1 MKNFAALITALDQ
14 TTKTNTKLRALVEYF
29 NNTVDEDKLWAVALF
44 SHKRPKRQVNTT
56 YLREWAAEL
65 ANVPLWLFEDS
76 YHIVG
81 DLAETISLILPKPKT
96 STNQSLSNWINYLIQ
111 LKNLEETEKKERVI
125 EAWQSLNQTERFV
138 FNKLITGG
146 WRIGVSKNLMI
157 QALAKH
163 TSKEAAEIAHRIM
176 GNWSAESHNFNS
188 IFYEENIQ
196 LQLSKPYPFYLAY
209 ALEVEPEKLGKIT
222 EWQAEWKWDGI
233 RSQLIKRGDEL
244 FLWSRGEELIT
255 NKFPEFKL
263 LQSQLPNGIAIDGEL
278 MPFKDDKAL
287 NFQLLQTRIGRK
299 NVTKSTIAK
308 CPVIIMAYD
317 LLEFKGKDVRH
328 LPLTERRKHLTKII
342 NDLDKLD
349 FIRLSNLV
357 VANNWRELLQQQKT
371 ARNIGSEG
379 LMLKKKAAVYKVG
392 RKRGD
397 WWKWK
402 VDPFSIDGVL
412 IYAMRGHGRRA
423 NLYTDYTF
431 GVWDGDRLVS
441 FTKAYSGLTDEEF
454 KAVDRFVKQNTI
466 ERFGP
471 VRTVT
476 PQLVF
481 ELHFEGIAASKR
493 HKSGVALRFPRMH
506 CWRKDKPAKEANTLN
521 DLQLLLDKYG

>member
-14 TTKTNTKLRALVEYF
+14 TTKTNAKLDALISYF
-29 NNTVDEDKLWAVALF
+29 NIAVDEDKLWSVALF

-56 YLREWAAEL
+56 KLREWAAEL
-65 ANVPLWLFEDS
+65 SNIPLWLFEDS

-81 DLAETISLILPKPKT
+81 DLAETIALILPEPQ
-96 STNQSLSNWINYLIQ
+96 SQTNHSLSYWINYLIN
-111 LKNLEETEKKERVI
+111 LKNLEEAEKKAKVI
-125 EAWQSLNQTERFV
+125 SAWQHLNKTERFV

-146 WRIGVSKNLMI
+146 WRIGISKNLMI
-157 QALAKH
+157 RALAKH
-163 TSKEAAEIAHRIM
+163 TGKETTEIAHRIM
-176 GNWSAESHNFNS
+176 GNWSAENHNFNS
-188 IFYEENIQ
+188 IFFDENIQ

-209 ALEVEPEKLGKIT
+209 ALEDEPQSLGKIT

-233 RSQLIKRGDEL
+233 RSQLIKRGGEL

-255 NKFPEFKL
+255 EKFPEFQL
-263 LQSQLPNGIAIDGEL
+263 LQNLLPNGIAIDGEL
-278 MPFKDDKAL
+278 MPFKDNRAL
-287 NFQLLQTRIGRK
+287 SFQLLQTRIGRK
-299 NVTKSTIAK
+299 NVTKNTITK

-317 LLEFKGKDVRH
+317 LLEFEGKHIRN
-328 LPLTERRKHLTKII
+328 LPLSERRKHLTQII
-342 NDLDKLD
+342 SAANKPEYL
-349 FIRLSNLV
+349 RLSAIV
-357 VANNWRELLQQQKT
+357 VAKNWEKLNDQQKT
-371 ARNIGSEG
+371 AREIGSEG
-379 LMLKKKAAVYKVG
+379 LMLKRKKSIYKTG

-454 KAVDRFVKQNTI
+454 RQVDRFVKRNTI

-471 VRTVT
+471 VRTVK
-476 PQLVF
+476 PELVF

-506 CWRKDKPAKEANTLN
+506 RWRKDKIAKEANTLK
-521 DLQLLLDKYG
+521 DLLQLLQQYG

>member
-14 TTKTNTKLRALVEYF
+14 TTKTNTKLNALTSYF
-29 NNTVDEDKLWAVALF
+29 KNAVDEDKLWAVALF

-56 YLREWAAEL
+56 RLREWAAEL

-81 DLAETISLILPKPKT
+81 DLAETISLILPKPNA
-96 STNQSLSNWINYLIQ
+96 SSNQSLSYWINYLIK
-111 LKNLEETEKKERVI
+111 LKGLEETEKKKQVI
-125 EAWQSLNQTERFV
+125 EAWKSLNQTERFV

-163 TSKEAAEIAHRIM
+163 TNKHTAEIAHRIM
-176 GNWSAESHNFNS
+176 GNWSPESHNFSN
-188 IFYEENIQ
+188 IFYDENIQ
-196 LQLSKPYPFYLAY
+196 LELSKPYPFYLAY
-209 ALEVEPEKLGKIT
+209 ALEGESQTLGKIT

-233 RSQLIKRGDEL
+233 RSQMIKREGEL
-244 FLWSRGEELIT
+244 FLWSRGEDLIT
-255 NKFPEFKL
+255 DKFPEFQL
-263 LQSQLPNGIAIDGEL
+263 LQNLLPNGIAVDGEL
-278 MPFKDDKAL
+278 MPFKDGKAL
-287 NFQLLQTRIGRK
+287 SFQLLQTRIGRK
-299 NVTKSTIAK
+299 NVTKNTILK

-317 LLEFKGKDVRH
+317 LLEFEGKDIRD
-328 LPLTERRKHLTKII
+328 LPLTERRKHLSQII
-342 NDLDKLD
+342 KTVNKPDYLQ
-349 FIRLSNLV
+349 LSNLV
-357 VANNWRELLQQQKT
+357 LSKSWDELSTHQKT

-379 LMLKKKAAVYKVG
+379 LMLKRKNSVYKSG

-402 VDPFSIDGVL
+402 VEPFSIDGVL

-431 GVWDGDRLVS
+431 GVWDGDQLVS

-454 KAVDRFVKQNTI
+454 KAVDHFVKQNTL

-471 VRTVT
+471 VRTVK

-506 CWRKDKPAKEANTLN
+506 RWRKDKTANEANTLT
-521 DLQLLLDKYG
+521 DLLQLLEMYS

>member
-1 MKNFAALITALDQ
+1 MKNFATLITALDQ
-14 TTKTNTKLRALVEYF
+14 TTKTNIKLKALTNYF
-29 NNTVDEDKLWAVALF
+29 NNVTDEDKLWAVALF
-44 SHKRPKRQVNTT
+44 THKRPKRQVNTT
-56 YLREWAAEL
+56 RLREWAAEL
-65 ANVPLWLFEDS
+65 SNIPLWLFEDS

-81 DLAETISLILPKPKT
+81 DLAETISLILPKPQ
-96 STNQSLSNWINYLIQ
+96 STNQKTLSYWVNYLIQ
-111 LKNLEETEKKERVI
+111 LKNLEEDEKKKQVI
-125 EAWQSLNQTERFV
+125 NAWRSLNQTERFV

-163 TSKEAAEIAHRIM
+163 TGKEGPEIAHRIM
-176 GNWSAESHNFNS
+176 GNWSVQSHNFNS

-209 ALEVEPEKLGKIT
+209 ALESEPKKLGNVN

-233 RSQLIKRGDEL
+233 RSQLIKRGDEI

-255 NKFPEFKL
+255 DKFPEFKL
-263 LQSQLPNGIAIDGEL
+263 LQNQLPNGLAIDGEL
-278 MPFKDDKAL
+278 MPFKDGKAL
-287 NFQLLQTRIGRK
+287 SFQLLQTRIGRK
-299 NVTKSTIAK
+299 NVTKNTIAK

-317 LLEFKGKDVRH
+317 LLEFEGEDIRH
-328 LPLTERRKHLTKII
+328 LPITERRNHLTKLI
-342 NDLDKLD
+342 NNLNRPDL
-349 FIRLSNLV
+349 IRLSSLV
-357 VANNWRELLQQQKT
+357 EANSWSTLLKKQNT
-371 ARNIGSEG
+371 ARSVGSEG
-379 LMLKKKAAVYKVG
+379 LMLKRKTSEYKAG

-397 WWKWK
+397 WFKWK

-441 FTKAYSGLTDEEF
+441 FTKAYSGLTDKEF

-471 VRTVT
+471 VRTVK
-476 PQLVF
+476 PELVF

-521 DLQLLLDKYG
+521 DLLQLLKQYG